1 MSDSKYIKALVITL
15 IVCAALTFAHMG
27 YIVYAYRNSSIIYF
41 ISQEI
46 WP

>member
-1 MSDSKYIKALVITL
+1 MSDRMYLKALTFML
-15 IVCAALTFAHMG
+15 IVCTVLTLAHMG
-27 YIVYAYRNSSIIYF
+27 YIVYAYRNSSIIYY

>member
-1 MSDSKYIKALVITL
+1 MSDRTYLKALVFML
-15 IVCAALTFAHMG
+15 IVCTVLTRVHMG
-27 YIVYAYRNSSIIYF
+27 HIVDAYRNSSIIYF